1 MGDLMIKDN
10 ELVALTN
17 NAGLDEVLKP
27 LVKEIF
33 LFDTR
38 VAGTT
43 HIADKSV
50 FDEIREGDKLSL
62 RREENKFDEKAIAI
76 LTQSGKKIGYV
87 PETDNAVFSR
97 LMDAGKMLSA
107 AINSIKNKGD
117 FRLISISIFLLDF

>member
-1 MGDLMIKDN
+1 MIKDN

>member
-1 MGDLMIKDN
+1 MVKDN
-10 ELVALTN
+10 ELIALSN
-17 NAGLDEVLKP
+17 NGGLDEVLKP

-43 HIADKSV
+43 HLADKSV
-50 FDEIREGDKLSL
+50 LDEIKEGDKLSL

-87 PETDNAVFSR
+87 PEADNVVFSR
-97 LMDAGKMLSA
+97 LMDAGKVLSA
-107 AINSIKNKGD
+107 AITSIKNKGGD
-117 FRLISISIFLLDF
+117 FKLISISIFLMDF